1 MSAVMASAAIGSSPR
16 VRGKPFAL
24 QVEMAYRRIIPASA
38 GQTRTAM
45 TRARAHADHPRECGA
60 NLTRSHNSENWS
72 GSSPRVRGKPRR
84 CPQACARRRIIP
96 ASAGQTWWQAW
107 RWTATPDHPRECGA
121 NAPVRQVNAGGR
133 GSSPRVRGK
142 RGCSSR
148 VSRSCRIIPA
158 SAGQT
163 SSSRPASCPA
173 TDHPRECGAN
183 MRFADTYSSLY
194 GSSPRVRGKPR
205 LGEHSHTGERIIP
218 ASAGQT
224 TPPTFPTGAR
234 ADHPRECGANL
245 AQTGKDAGDHGSS
258 PRVRGKPEQAGNL
271 RGVER
276 IIPASAGQTPRGCC
290 V

>member
-1 MSAVMASAAIGSSPR
+1 MASAAIGSSPR

-142 RGCSSR
+142 RGFSR
-148 VSRSCRIIPA
+148 FPRRAVRIIPA

-163 SSSRPASCPA
+163 SSPRWVSMIRSDHPRECGANTVRSTAASRSCGSSPRVRGKPRTGRSGTRMGRIIPASAGQTAAAATRCARA

-183 MRFADTYSSLY
+183 CCCCPANHPPC
-194 GSSPRVRGKPR
+194 GSSPRVRGKRPH
-205 LGEHSHTGERIIP
+205 LGQSHEMARIIP

-224 TPPTFPTGAR
+224 
-234 ADHPRECGANL
+234 
-245 AQTGKDAGDHGSS
+245 
-258 PRVRGKPEQAGNL
+258 
-271 RGVER
+271 
-276 IIPASAGQTPRGCC
+276 GCEH
-290 V
+290 

>member
-1 MSAVMASAAIGSSPR
+1 MASAAIGSSPR

-142 RGCSSR
+142 RGFSR
-148 VSRSCRIIPA
+148 FPRRAVRIIPA

-163 SSSRPASCPA
+163 STSPPSQRAKA
-173 TDHPRECGAN
+173 DHPRECGAN
-183 MRFADTYSSLY
+183 EFASLGFDDPV
-194 GSSPRVRGKPR
+194 GSSPRVRGKH
-205 LGEHSHTGERIIP
+205 GEIHGGEQVLRIIP

-224 TPPTFPTGAR
+224 ANRPIRHPHGS
-234 ADHPRECGANL
+234 DHPRECGANSS
-245 AQTGKDAGDHGSS
+245 GGNKVCSRNGSS
-258 PRVRGKPEQAGNL
+258 PRVRGKLLLLSCEPSAL
-271 RGVER
+271 R
-276 IIPASAGQTPRGCC
+276 IIPASAGQTSPSGTIA
-290 V
+290 